1 MIKKFYL
8 LLIPVLIFSAA
19 LRADEDAP
27 TVAEEE
33 GVSTSE
39 ESVVAE
45 SVEPAEKTASEPA
58 PEQPAE
64 IPEAEIIEMIG
75 YWTAQGGGVPMM
87 KLNDSE
93 VEALLTGLIGG
104 LTGDKKLKDF
114 SEESV
119 TEAINELNTRLKA
132 IDEGAEKIPA
142 VSKDTLQKIGFVIF
156 MRSGLMQL
164 EFAAEDV
171 DFIKKGFIAAASM
184 TEPDPEL
191 KAKLPVVQEYI
202 KNRFEGMKAKTA
214 LEAEKMA
221 AERIAAGK
229 DFFEELAKDTDV
241 QKSESGLYYKILK
254 PGADEKPTMKDSVLV
269 HYRGTLIDG
278 TKFDSSHDH
287 GKPVEFPLD
296 GVVKGF
302 GEGLTKIGAGGKII
316 LYIPSELGYGNS
328 PRPGGPIKPGDTLIF
343 ECELIEVNPE

>member
-8 LLIPVLIFSAA
+8 LLIPVLICSAA
-19 LRADEDAP
+19 LKADGDSP

-33 GVSTSE
+33 DVPASE
-39 ESVVAE
+39 ESAASE
-45 SVEPAEKTASEPA
+45 SLEPAEQS
-58 PEQPAE
+58 AE
-64 IPEAEIIEMIG
+64 ISEAEIIETIG

-87 KLNDSE
+87 KLDDSE
-93 VEALLTGLIGG
+93 IEALLTGLIGG
-104 LTGDKKLKDF
+104 LTGDKKLEDF

-132 IDEGAEKIPA
+132 IDEGAEEIPA
-142 VSKDTLQKIGFVIF
+142 VSKDALQKIGFIIF

-164 EFAAEDV
+164 GFAAEDV
-171 DFIKKGFIAAASM
+171 DLIKKGFIAAAS
-184 TEPDPEL
+184 TAEPDPEL
-191 KAKLPVVQEYI
+191 KAKLPAVQEYI
-202 KNRFEGMKAKTA
+202 KDRFEAMKAKTA

-229 DFFEELAKDTDV
+229 AFFEKLAKDADI
-241 QKSESGLYYKILK
+241 QKSESGLHYKILR

-269 HYRGTLIDG
+269 HYKGTLIDG
-278 TKFDSSHDH
+278 TKFDSSYDH
-287 GKPVEFPLD
+287 GNPVEFPLD

-316 LYIPSELGYGNS
+316 LYIPSKLGYGNS